1 MQAMRR
7 TAIAI
12 VSVVAALTLSACG
25 GSTDSATTG
34 ETSSAIKGGVQDT
47 EDDPAA
53 SEVEA
58 EVEAVAEAE
67 AEAEAESEAE
77 AEVVEAEVEADDQEL
92 PSNDVCPD
100 LRRADI
106 FTCLQSNGNFT
117 IFLNITRLNDDL
129 REELYTDGPFTVFA
143 FTDDAFEA
151 TFEALGEKAL
161 GLLDE
166 DEELLRKILTHHIKE
181 GVYDTDDLFT
191 GGSEF
196 LDDVGFSAIEES
208 LDGVITV
215 DGAVVT
221 SGDNVVDNGI
231 IHVIDKVLIPKG
243 AGELLNL

>member
-1 MQAMRR
+1 MRGMRAMRR
-7 TAIAI
+7 TSVAV
-12 VSVVAALTLSACG
+12 VSLAAALALSACG

-34 ETSSAIKGGVQDT
+34 ETSSAIKGGVQDA

-58 EVEAVAEAE
+58 EVEAEAE
-67 AEAEAESEAE
+67 AEAE
-77 AEVVEAEVEADDQEL
+77 AEVVEAEVEADNQEL

-100 LRRADI
+100 LKRADI

-129 REELYTDGPFTVFA
+129 REDLYTGGPFTVFA

-161 GLLDE
+161 GLLYE
-166 DEELLRKILTHHIKE
+166 DEELLRKILTHHIKD

-221 SGDNVVDNGI
+221 SRDNVVDNGI

-243 AGELLNL
+243 AGELLNP

>member
-1 MQAMRR
+1 MRGMRAMRR
-7 TAIAI
+7 LSVAV
-12 VSVVAALTLSACG
+12 VSLAAALALSACG

-34 ETSSAIKGGVQDT
+34 ETSSAIKGGVQDA

-58 EVEAVAEAE
+58 EVEA
-67 AEAEAESEAE
+67 
-77 AEVVEAEVEADDQEL
+77 DNQEL

-100 LRRADI
+100 LKRADI

-129 REELYTDGPFTVFA
+129 REDLYTGGPFTVFA

-161 GLLDE
+161 GLLYE
-166 DEELLRKILTHHIKE
+166 DEELLRKILTHHIKD

-221 SGDNVVDNGI
+221 SRDNVVDNGI

-243 AGELLNL
+243 AGELLNP